1 MKKLFAGILAL
12 ALGVTMTGLFA
23 ACETDKGSG
32 GSGGSGETNQGSG
45 GSGETGQGS
54 GGGENGGGT
63 AKTYTVY
70 APDGAPALALA
81 NAIACTEG
89 DAFEY
94 HIVASST
101 ITARVTGED
110 PEADFCI
117 LPVNAAAKL
126 LGTGET
132 YQMLGTVTN
141 GNMYLLTTGDA
152 PAIEDADDLSH
163 LVGKTVGVVQLTN
176 VPGLTFRCVLEANDI
191 DYQILGNDTA
201 AAADKVNLKAIQDA
215 STGVVPN
222 GGCDYYLCPEP
233 AASAK
238 IKGTQNK
245 PVCFRLAGSLQTL
258 YGENGYPQ
266 AVMVA
271 KKSVIDSDAAA
282 VGKMLEYMRGSAAY
296 LGGADAAYVVELLDG
311 HYTDGM
317 TPSLNANNLTKEVI
331 ANCSVGFTEAKDCKA
346 RVNAFLAE
354 LIAVSP
360 DFTKTVADAFY
371 YAG

>member
-70 APDGAPALALA
+70 APDGAPA
-81 NAIACTEG
+81 
-89 DAFEY
+89 
-94 HIVASST
+94 VASST

-245 PVCFRLAGSLQTL
+245 PVRFRLAGSLQTL

-317 TPSLNANNLTKEVI
+317 TPSLNANNLTM
-331 ANCSVGFTEAKDCKA
+331 
-346 RVNAFLAE
+346 NAFLAE